1 MLINFLHIFFEFL
14 SPKTNQSG
22 AQYPI
27 FVFMDNKV
35 ENNRKP
41 INRLKNAGPLVN
53 EFGKMPPQAVD
64 VEQAV
69 LGALMLEKNAV
80 TDTIDLLSPQSF
92 YDPKHQNI
100 YTAIRELFA
109 SSSPVDILTVTN
121 QLKKEGLLEASGGA
135 VYISQL
141 TSRVASSAH
150 IEYHARIISEK
161 HIKRELI
168 RMSSEVQKLAYD
180 DTNDVFEVLNKAE
193 EDLFKISENNMGKQV
208 AELKNV
214 VREAIDEIEKASQN
228 KDGLSGVP
236 TGFIDL
242 DKITAGWQKSDMIVI
257 AARPAMGKTAFVL
270 SMARNTAVDYG
281 MGVAIFSLEMS
292 AVQLVKRL
300 IASESRLSAEKLRKG
315 DLAEHEFQQLHTRIS
330 KLSQAPLYIDDTA
343 GISIF
348 DLRAKCRRLKLQYD
362 IQMVII
368 DYLQLMTAGGG
379 KGPGNRE
386 QEISLISR
394 SIKEIAK
401 ELNVPII
408 ALSQLSRSVE
418 QRGGDK
424 RPVLSDLRES
434 GAIEQDAD
442 IVSFIYRPEY
452 YGLMDDGE
460 GGSNAGIGEII
471 VAKHRNG
478 SLDTVRLR
486 FVGQYARFENLDNVD
501 TDFQPSSFGSAMN
514 SNKALENAS
523 SNAFTLPSK
532 INSINESDGEDFG
545 SPSDLDNPF

>member
-1 MLINFLHIFFEFL
+1 
-14 SPKTNQSG
+14 
-22 AQYPI
+22 
-27 FVFMDNKV
+27 
-35 ENNRKP
+35 
-41 INRLKNAGPLVN
+41 
-53 EFGKMPPQAVD
+53 
-64 VEQAV
+64 
-69 LGALMLEKNAV
+69 
-80 TDTIDLLSPQSF
+80 
-92 YDPKHQNI
+92 
-100 YTAIRELFA
+100 
-109 SSSPVDILTVTN
+109 
-121 QLKKEGLLEASGGA
+121 
-135 VYISQL
+135 
-141 TSRVASSAH
+141 
-150 IEYHARIISEK
+150 
-161 HIKRELI
+161 
-168 RMSSEVQKLAYD
+168 
-180 DTNDVFEVLNKAE
+180 
-193 EDLFKISENNMGKQV
+193 
-208 AELKNV
+208 
-214 VREAIDEIEKASQN
+214 
-228 KDGLSGVP
+228 
-236 TGFIDL
+236 
-242 DKITAGWQKSDMIVI
+242 
-257 AARPAMGKTAFVL
+257 
-270 SMARNTAVDYG
+270 
-281 MGVAIFSLEMS
+281 
-292 AVQLVKRL
+292 
-300 IASESRLSAEKLRKG
+300 
-315 DLAEHEFQQLHTRIS
+315 
-330 KLSQAPLYIDDTA
+330 
-343 GISIF
+343 
-348 DLRAKCRRLKLQYD
+348 
-362 IQMVII
+362 
-368 DYLQLMTAGGG
+368 MTAGGG

-532 INSINESDGEDFG
+532 INSINEIEGEDFG
-545 SPSDLDNPF
+545 SPSDIDDPF